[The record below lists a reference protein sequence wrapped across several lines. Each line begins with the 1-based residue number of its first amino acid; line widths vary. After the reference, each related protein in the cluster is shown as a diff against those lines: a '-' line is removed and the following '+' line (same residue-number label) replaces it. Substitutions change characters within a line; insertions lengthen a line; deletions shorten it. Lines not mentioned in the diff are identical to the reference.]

1 MALMSAIDRILLLAI
16 AVAFAITGAE
26 PSLAQSPGDAL
37 KVSAAAEKAAGS
49 IVAIGRIRRDPSS
62 PPFIE
67 RERFPPQDYRS
78 GPGPADPEF
87 FPHEFGAGV
96 VIDRG
101 GLILTSLHL
110 LGEISHSEYFVWVQ
124 RRAFPAKVKAADPW
138 LDVAVLEIAADD
150 LLPIEL
156 GDAREIKPG
165 DRVIVLG
172 DPLGIARD
180 GDPSVAAGKIV
191 KIACEAPANTSTVMR
206 NGLDQMAV
214 RRDTLHHYGTLL
226 QFETESP
233 QHCSGGAV
241 INLEGQLVGL
251 QTTYVASPGE
261 EAAGNLAI
269 PIDADFR
276 KALETLKRGALP
288 EYGLLGVA
296 LPLTAGPAGPA
307 GKLGA
312 SVDDVMPGTPAAKAG
327 LRSGDVITHLGDVAV
342 RDDLQLIR
350 LVSAMPAGST
360 TTVQVLRDPRSKKS
374 FSVPI
379 TLSKKYH
386 ESAREAY
393 AEVREPVW
401 RGMRVD
407 FATASPL
414 FREMVRHVDP
424 EGCVAIVDVERDSPA
439 WKAGLRR
446 GLFVS
451 HVGDQR
457 VSSPQQFREQVEQA
471 SGEAALRI
479 TAAGEGD
486 SVRRVAAP

>member
-1 MALMSAIDRILLLAI
+1 MAHMSAIDRALLLAT
-16 AVAFAITGAE
+16 AVAIAIVGAE
-26 PSLAQSPGDAL
+26 PSLAQSPGDAP
-37 KVSAAAEKAAGS
+37 KFSAAAEKAAGS

-67 RERFPPQDYRS
+67 RERFPSQDYRS
-78 GPGPADPEF
+78 GLGPADPEF
-87 FPHEFGAGV
+87 FPHEFGTGV

-124 RRAFPAKVKAADPW
+124 RRAFAAKVKAADPW

-165 DRVIVLG
+165 DSVIALG
-172 DPLGIARD
+172 DPLSIARD
-180 GDPSVAAGKIV
+180 GEPSVAAGKIV
-191 KIACEAPANTSTVMR
+191 KIACEAPASTSLVMR
-206 NGLDQMAV
+206 NGFEQMAA

-226 QFETESP
+226 QFEADSP
-233 QHCSGGAV
+233 QHCSGGAM

-261 EAAGNLAI
+261 EAAGGLAI
-269 PIDADFR
+269 PIDADFG

-296 LPLTAGPAGPA
+296 LPLTASPAR
-307 GKLGA
+307 KLGA

-327 LRSGDVITHLGDVAV
+327 LRSGDVITHLGDQAIS
-342 RDDLQLIR
+342 DDLQLIR

-360 TTVQVLRDPRSKKS
+360 TTLQVARDPRSKKS
-374 FSVPI
+374 FSVSL

-393 AEVREPVW
+393 AEVREPAW

-424 EGCVAIVDVERDSPA
+424 EGCVAIIDVERDSPA

-451 HVGDQR
+451 HVGDNR
-457 VSSPQQFREQVEQA
+457 VSTPQQFREQVERLE
-471 SGEAALRI
+471 GEAALRI

-486 SVRRVAAP
+486 PVRRVAAP